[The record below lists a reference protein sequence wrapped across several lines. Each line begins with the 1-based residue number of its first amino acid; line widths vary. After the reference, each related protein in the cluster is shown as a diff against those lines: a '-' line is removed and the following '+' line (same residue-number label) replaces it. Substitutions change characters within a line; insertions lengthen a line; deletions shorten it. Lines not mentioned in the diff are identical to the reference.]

1 MELTNITFDE
11 INGELNISNTI
22 VINKDTTVQM
32 FIDSIDDEY
41 VEELIRKDSDMICT
55 LKNINFKHN
64 NVYLKFHNNR
74 ISTITLRNFSGVIG
88 WKNWS
93 IENVRHDLEIQK
105 QWLEDNIHQ
114 LPSVISIGEGLESKR
129 INYSFSWGD
138 ITSSYDSRSAYS
150 SIFIKYN
157 RC

>member
-55 LKNINFKHN
+55 LKNINFKLN
-64 NVYLKFHNNR
+64 NVYLKFRNNR
-74 ISTITLRNFSGVIG
+74 ISTIVSFIIVAIVYFLAIVMQLNLRGV
-88 WKNWS
+88 
-93 IENVRHDLEIQK
+93 
-105 QWLEDNIHQ
+105 WL
-114 LPSVISIGEGLESKR
+114 G
-129 INYSFSWGD
+129 
-138 ITSSYDSRSAYS
+138 
-150 SIFIKYN
+150 
-157 RC
+157 

>member
-32 FIDSIDDEY
+32 FID
-41 VEELIRKDSDMICT
+41 
-55 LKNINFKHN
+55 
-64 NVYLKFHNNR
+64 
-74 ISTITLRNFSGVIG
+74 
-88 WKNWS
+88 S

>member
-1 MELTNITFDE
+1 MELTNITFNE
-11 INGELNISNTI
+11 LNGELNISNTI
-22 VINKDTTVQM
+22 LINKDTTVQM

-41 VEELIRKDSDMICT
+41 VEELIRKDSNMICT
-55 LKNINFKHN
+55 LKKINFKLN
-64 NVYLKFHNNR
+64 DVYLNFRDNR

-88 WKNWS
+88 WENWS

-114 LPSVISIGEGLESKR
+114 LPLVISIGEGLESKR
-129 INYSFSWGD
+129 INYSFSWGE
-138 ITSSYDSRSAYS
+138 ITSSYDGRSGDS